1 MVSNIG
7 FRLND
12 PQKIVGFGYRHHH
25 HATHTRGTGI
35 VRKTVGAISRPLL
48 TFVANKVADI
58 ISGEGTR
65 KRKTTRK
72 PRTISSGSYKLSGMG
87 RKPKTHKPKR
97 TTITLEHLLGI
108 HKIRKP
114 RATLGG
120 MRKRV
125 RRVLY

>member
-25 HATHTRGTGI
+25 HATRGTGI
-35 VRKTVGAISRPLL
+35 RKTVGAISRPLL

-65 KRKTTRK
+65 KRKPTRK

-108 HKIRKP
+108 HKTRKP